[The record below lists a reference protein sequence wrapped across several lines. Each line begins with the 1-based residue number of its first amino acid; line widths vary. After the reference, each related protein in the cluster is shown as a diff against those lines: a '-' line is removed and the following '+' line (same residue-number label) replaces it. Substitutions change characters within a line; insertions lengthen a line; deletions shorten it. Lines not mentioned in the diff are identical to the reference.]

1 MDGVVPDRDGQLYE
15 TDEHAWLLRQA
26 EALRDRRLASLDADN
41 LAEFLED
48 MAKRDRREV
57 GARLR
62 VLLVH
67 LLKFRVQPERAT
79 RSWAVTMLR
88 EQNNL
93 ADLLDAAS
101 LRSAAEGLWDKEWE
115 RARREAARE
124 TSLPLAR
131 FPDANPWTLDE
142 ALAWTPPGDDPGPQ
156 TRTKKR

>member
-1 MDGVVPDRDGQLYE
+1 MEGVVPERDGQLYE

-26 EALRDRRLASLDADN
+26 EALRARRLASLDPDN

-67 LLKFRVQPERAT
+67 LLKFQIQPERAG
-79 RSWAVTMLR
+79 RSWAVTVLR
-88 EQNNL
+88 EQNHL

-101 LRSAAEGLWDKEWE
+101 LRGAAEAAWETEWQ
-115 RARREAARE
+115 RARREASRE
-124 TSLPLAR
+124 TGLPITRL
-131 FPDANPWTLDE
+131 PETNPWTLDE
-142 ALAWTPPGDDPGPQ
+142 ALGWNPPEDTIGSRRRGN
-156 TRTKKR
+156 KR